1 MNPTANDTENKSNI
15 ENKSINAT
23 LHSRNTAIIFFYLFL
38 IYFYLLYS
46 LRVKLATNPLFAHQT
61 IFLPFPICS
70 THRALSSLAFP
81 LTEHSILQSLTATP
95 SNESSHRL
103 FATNEAQ
110 CGASLA
116 IVAGNVLYCE
126 AFGLAS
132 VNSRCTKIVTDCCM
146 QKGETMDAQLFL
158 DASHFRH
165 FKHMDMSQ

>member
-81 LTEHSILQSLTATP
+81 LTEHSIL
-95 SNESSHRL
+95 
-103 FATNEAQ
+103 
-110 CGASLA
+110 
-116 IVAGNVLYCE
+116 
-126 AFGLAS
+126 
-132 VNSRCTKIVTDCCM
+132 
-146 QKGETMDAQLFL
+146 
-158 DASHFRH
+158 
-165 FKHMDMSQ
+165 